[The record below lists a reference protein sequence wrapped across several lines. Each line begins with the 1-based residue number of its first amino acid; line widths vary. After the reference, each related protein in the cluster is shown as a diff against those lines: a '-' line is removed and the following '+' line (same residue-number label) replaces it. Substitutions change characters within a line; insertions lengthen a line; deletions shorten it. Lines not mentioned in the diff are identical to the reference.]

1 MPTDEWFKEN
11 PKVSAYIPQ
20 DLNEKLTEWMKGR
33 SIKKVSQALTAILE
47 EYLGVVQTEPI
58 TQPVRDDRL
67 EALEQKVESLF
78 QIVQEL
84 REPIQ
89 ASSPRVV
96 QGKQVE
102 PVEETLSVLEAIAL
116 IDAKQPIEVVE
127 EIQDDEPDE
136 ILYELLEPETQAAN
150 PDTQKE
156 AIETTKSD
164 QAEESSPKVKKSSS
178 SSEITD
184 DEGVK
189 PIMTNAEVSKLL
201 NESVNTIKSRNIAR
215 LRQEGKGFTAKGYQ
229 FTAIEEE
236 SKPRW
241 KVERLGNPEA
251 TISQDTFDGL
261 H

>member
-89 ASSPRVV
+89 ASSSKVV
-96 QGKQVE
+96 QDKQVE
-102 PVEETLSVLEAIAL
+102 PVEETFSEMEAIAL
-116 IDAKQPIEVVE
+116 INAKQPIEVIE
-127 EIQDDEPDE
+127 ETQDDEPDE
-136 ILYELLEPETQAAN
+136 VFYKFFEPETQAVN
-150 PDTQKE
+150 PDVDEEENE
-156 AIETTKSD
+156 AAKSEQTK
-164 QAEESSPKVKKSSS
+164 ESSSKVEQGDSNAENQAA
-178 SSEITD
+178 SELKAVMSNKELAEFLGWAESKLSARKGRGQTVEKNGTSFIWEK
-184 DEGVK
+184 EGGKIVWKPEPEK
-189 PIMTNAEVSKLL
+189 PIKP
-201 NESVNTIKSRNIAR
+201 
-215 LRQEGKGFTAKGYQ
+215 QEA
-229 FTAIEEE
+229 
-236 SKPRW
+236 P
-241 KVERLGNPEA
+241 
-251 TISQDTFDGL
+251 SQTVQ
-261 H
+261 

>member
-89 ASSPRVV
+89 ASSPKVI
-96 QGKQVE
+96 QTELFPVE
-102 PVEETLSVLEAIAL
+102 PIEETLSDDEAIAL
-116 IDAKQPIEVVE
+116 LDAKQPIEVVE

-136 ILYELLEPETQAAN
+136 VLYEFLEPETQI
-150 PDTQKE
+150 PDISPQKE
-156 AIETTKSD
+156 AIKESG
-164 QAEESSPKVKKSSS
+164 EESSLIVENSSPS
-178 SSEITD
+178 TETIEMVISQPT
-184 DEGVK
+184 
-189 PIMTNAEVSKLL
+189 MTNQEVAELIGGKSKEGMVRSRYKR
-201 NESVNTIKSRNIAR
+201 NQTI
-215 LRQEGKGFTAKGYQ
+215 EAKGYK
-229 FTAIEEE
+229 FTPTREKG
-236 SKPRW
+236 KPAW
-241 KVERLGNPEA
+241 KFEKLE
-251 TISQDTFDGL
+251 DEL
-261 H
+261 

>member
-20 DLNEKLTEWMKGR
+20 NLNEKLTEWMKGR

-67 EALEQKVESLF
+67 EALEQKFESLSR
-78 QIVQEL
+78 IVQEL

-89 ASSPRVV
+89 ASSPKVV
-96 QGKQVE
+96 QTELFPVE
-102 PVEETLSVLEAIAL
+102 PVEETLSDDEAIAL
-116 IDAKQPIEVVE
+116 IDAKQSIEVIE

-136 ILYELLEPETQAAN
+136 ILYDFIESESQPPNL
-150 PDTQKE
+150 DTNEEQIE
-156 AIETTKSD
+156 ATKS
-164 QAEESSPKVKKSSS
+164 EEVEKGSLKV
-178 SSEITD
+178 
-184 DEGVK
+184 DEGSSNLETEEDK
-189 PIMTNAEVSKLL
+189 EFKQIMTNAEVSQFL
-201 NESVNTIKSRNIAR
+201 NESVNTIKSRNTAK

-241 KVERLGNPEA
+241 KVERLEEE
-251 TISQDTFDGL
+251 F
-261 H
+261 